1 MITSLTQ
8 AHSAYAESLQ
18 RASTQIDDGVADG
31 AATQNDFSSVLSQTL
46 NTALNASHAAE
57 TQSAQGL
64 AGHGD
69 VTQIV
74 TAVSNAQLTLQ
85 TTTVLR
91 DRMVQAYQDIM
102 KMAI

>member
-8 AHSAYAESLQ
+8 AHSAYAQSLEN
-18 RASTQIDDGVADG
+18 SKTPLSDGITDG
-31 AATQNDFSSVLSQTL
+31 ATPHTDFSSVLSQTL
-46 NTALNASHAAE
+46 GDALTTSHAAE
-57 TQSAQGL
+57 AQSAQGL
-64 AGHGD
+64 TGKGD
-69 VTQIV
+69 MTQIV

-85 TTTVLR
+85 TSTVLR